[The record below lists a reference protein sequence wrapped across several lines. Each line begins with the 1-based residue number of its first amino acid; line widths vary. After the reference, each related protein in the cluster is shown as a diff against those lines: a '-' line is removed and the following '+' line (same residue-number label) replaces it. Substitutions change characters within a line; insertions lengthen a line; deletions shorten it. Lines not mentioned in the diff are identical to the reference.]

1 MGPRSQAQPRGR
13 AEPVEAE
20 MPLGRYLAS
29 TEKRVRDRA
38 IRSLAAFVLMRAQ
51 EGGLSMSPAELSKLW
66 KGLFYCFWMS
76 DKPLVQ
82 QQLAQEL
89 SELVLMVAGIDTRS
103 DEAQVAS
110 LRHALAA
117 LDFYQGFWHTMQAEW
132 LGVDKFRIDKYY
144 LLMRRFLQAGCQL
157 LLVHGCDALLVE
169 RYVHIM
175 RGTDGPLSSNN
186 VHVPDS
192 ITYHIC
198 DAFLA
203 ELDAAVAAHAEASPA
218 VPTIELLAPF
228 MDLAATS
235 TSKQVHERVMSR
247 VIDPFLA
254 ACQRRLAQSTDE
266 AHATEEHEPLEALLS
281 HTRLDTGVASCS
293 DVYSAA
299 LQRLMRA
306 ASAPDTYAPSR
317 RHLYARWHEA
327 AQATD
332 LD

>member
-1 MGPRSQAQPRGR
+1 MYTRQ
-13 AEPVEAE
+13 
-20 MPLGRYLAS
+20 
-29 TEKRVRDRA
+29 
-38 IRSLAAFVLMRAQ
+38 
-51 EGGLSMSPAELSKLW
+51 
-66 KGLFYCFWMS
+66 
-76 DKPLVQ
+76 
-82 QQLAQEL
+82 
-89 SELVLMVAGIDTRS
+89 GIDTRS

-157 LLVHGCDALLVE
+157 LLVYGCDALLVE

-218 VPTIELLAPF
+218 VPTIDGLATF
-228 MDLAATS
+228 IALAAPRRTAP
-235 TSKQVHERVMSR
+235 RRASR
-247 VIDPFLA
+247 SRTA
-254 ACQRRLAQSTDE
+254 W
-266 AHATEEHEPLEALLS
+266 
-281 HTRLDTGVASCS
+281 
-293 DVYSAA
+293 
-299 LQRLMRA
+299 
-306 ASAPDTYAPSR
+306 ASASPAPPSCR
-317 RHLYARWHEA
+317 CAARCAWA
-327 AQATD
+327 
-332 LD
+332 